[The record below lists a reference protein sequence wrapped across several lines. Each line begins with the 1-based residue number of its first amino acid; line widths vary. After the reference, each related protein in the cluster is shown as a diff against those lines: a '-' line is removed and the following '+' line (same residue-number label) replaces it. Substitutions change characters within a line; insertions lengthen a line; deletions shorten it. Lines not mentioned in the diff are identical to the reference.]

1 MVQENY
7 KREAWLYEKY
17 HEEGR
22 TQAEMADICGISP
35 RTIGEWMNRHDVET
49 RDLKGEDHPLY
60 DRERDEGVKETI
72 SETLSGRD
80 FDRETGQKTADANRG
95 RTLSSET
102 RAKISEALT
111 GTTRP
116 ESTRRKMSRSSAG
129 ESNSNWRGGYSRR
142 YGAEWATARRR
153 ALDRDDVC
161 RHCAHDGSE
170 YRLEVHHVIPVREFL
185 DSDDASLTDA
195 HDLENLV
202 VLCKQCHPKAD
213 HGQLGFDTGIEPP

>member
-1 MVQENY
+1 MPEDY
-7 KREAWLYEKY
+7 KHEEWLYETY
-17 HEEGR
+17 HEEGQ
-22 TQAEMADICGISP
+22 TQAEMAETCGVSP
-35 RTIGEWMNRHDVET
+35 RTIRERMTRHGVET
-49 RDLKGEDHPLY
+49 RNLEGEHHPLY
-60 DRERDEGVKETI
+60 GRERDEAVKEKI

-80 FDRETGQKTADANRG
+80 FDRETRQKIADANRG

-102 RAKISEALT
+102 RAKISETLT

-129 ESNSNWRGGYSRR
+129 ESNSNWRGGYSRG

-153 ALDRDDVC
+153 ALDRPVVC
-161 RHCAHDGSE
+161 RHCGHDGSE